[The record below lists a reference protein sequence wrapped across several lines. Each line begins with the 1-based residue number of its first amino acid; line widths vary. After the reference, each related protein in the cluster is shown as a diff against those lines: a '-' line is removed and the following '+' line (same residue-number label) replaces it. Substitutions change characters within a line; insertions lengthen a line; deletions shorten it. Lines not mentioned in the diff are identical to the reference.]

1 MSESLILQLQEV
13 AREALQSENLEEG
26 MKHLAHAF
34 SLFSQETGRLKASYD
49 RLCERFETVNRELE
63 QVNVTLRTKNKELS
77 LITTYLDNLLKK
89 ISQGIIFIDR
99 EGIITTYNEEAQKI
113 LKKEENEVLFKP
125 YKDTF
130 EDEIFGFSMSKA
142 LKHKLSAQAN
152 IIKIEFPNEETM
164 QLEVSTTYID
174 EAIKPYEG
182 MIVIFRDVTQ
192 IQKLQIAA
200 NRNDRL
206 KELGE
211 MAARVAHEIR
221 NPLGG
226 IRGFAAL
233 LYRDLEES
241 KHLQEM
247 AGYILEGS
255 KTLERL
261 VNNVLHYSRPVEIKP
276 SLVDI
281 GKYLKEIADFARA
294 DPNFSK
300 EVALQCHI
308 PKDKI
313 MVSIDKGLFHSAI
326 LNIIVNAYQAI
337 ESKGTITI
345 CAIKNNDNCVIS
357 LSDTGNGIEAKDLE
371 KIFTPFFTTKERG
384 NGLGLSEASKIVQA
398 HLGTIDVRSKPNF
411 GTTFTINI
419 PLSKQI

>member
-1 MSESLILQLQEV
+1 MSEPLNLQLQEV
-13 AREALQSENLEEG
+13 VLRALKSENLEEG

-34 SLFSQETGRLKASYD
+34 SLFSEETNRLKASYE
-49 RLCERFETVNRELE
+49 RLCERFEMVNSELE
-63 QVNVTLRTKNKELS
+63 IANSSLRTKNKELR
-77 LITTYLDNLLKK
+77 LITNYLDNLLKK
-89 ISQGIIFIDR
+89 ISQGIIFIDS
-99 EGIITTYNEEAQKI
+99 GGTITTYNEEAQKI
-113 LKKEENEVLFKP
+113 LKKDEKDVLFRE
-125 YKDTF
+125 YKDIF
-130 EDEIFGFSMSKA
+130 EDEFFGFSMSKA
-142 LKHKLSAQAN
+142 FKNKISFDAN
-152 IIKIEFPNEETM
+152 IIKLNFPNDETKEIE
-164 QLEVSTTYID
+164 LSSTYIN
-174 EAIKPYEG
+174 ESKSPYEG
-182 MIVIFRDVTQ
+182 MIVIFRDITK

-233 LYRDLEES
+233 LYRDLQQS

-247 AGYILEGS
+247 AGHILEGS

-276 SLVDI
+276 ATVDI
-281 GKYLKEIADFARA
+281 CRSIKEIADFARA

-300 EVALQCHI
+300 EVELQCHI
-308 PKDKI
+308 PNDKI
-313 MVSIDKGLFHSAI
+313 YVSIDKGLFHSAI
-326 LNIIVNAYQAI
+326 LNIVINAYQSI
-337 ESKGTITI
+337 ESKGTITLCI
-345 CAIKNNDNCVIS
+345 LQNNDNCVIS
-357 LSDTGNGIEAKDLE
+357 ISDTGYGIEAKDME

-384 NGLGLSEASKIVQA
+384 NGLGLSEAYKIVQA
-398 HLGTIDVRSKPNF
+398 HLGTIDVRSRPNF